1 MTDPKIA
8 PVGPGTKMLDRL
20 PPHDELQ
27 AHLAEAADILSRM
40 GDDLRAGWV
49 CYLLEEIEAQRTHG
63 GNPQLK
69 ADFEEWL
76 RNVQSYLRVRLKR
89 GRW

>member
-27 AHLAEAADILSRM
+27 AHLADAASILSRM

-49 CYLLEEIEAQRTHG
+49 CYLLEEIEAQRTPAA
-63 GNPQLK
+63 NPQLK
-69 ADFEEWL
+69 ESFEEWL
-76 RNVQSYLRVRLKR
+76 RDVQGYL
-89 GRW
+89 